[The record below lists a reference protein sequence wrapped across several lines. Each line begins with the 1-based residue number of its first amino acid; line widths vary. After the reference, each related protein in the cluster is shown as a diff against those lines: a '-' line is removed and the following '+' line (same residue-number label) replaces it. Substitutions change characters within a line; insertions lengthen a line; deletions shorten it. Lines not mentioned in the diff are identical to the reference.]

1 MEFGQRI
8 RSKATG
14 MVGELLGINGNKLI
28 VTFGN
33 TDGIETFIEYLDIDN
48 DLREEIEM
56 EISNLKSKKKSK
68 KKLIE

>member
-8 RSKATG
+8 KSKATG

-48 DLREEIEM
+48 DLREEIEK
-56 EISNLKSKKKSK
+56 EISNFKSKKKVRRS
-68 KKLIE
+68 

>member
-8 RSKATG
+8 KSKATG

-33 TDGIETFIEYLDIDN
+33 TDGIETFIEYLDIDD
-48 DLREEIEM
+48 DLREEIEK
-56 EISNLKSKKKSK
+56 EISNFKSKKKVRRS
-68 KKLIE
+68 